1 MLHSVRPRS
10 LWLLQPLTI
19 LLLLAS
25 ADRGAA
31 ALPKAVLSL
40 QPPWIN
46 LLQEDNVTLSCQ
58 GPHAPGNSPT
68 RWFHNGNPIPAQVQP
83 SYRLQVSSNDSGN
96 YSCQTDQTSLSDPV
110 HLDVVSDWVLLQT
123 PRLVFQAGE
132 TIKLRC
138 HSWRNKPLH
147 KVIFYQNG
155 KAKMFSYQNSSFSI
169 PEANASHSGEYHCLG
184 IIGNTKRV
192 SQPVTITMQGPS
204 SGSTFLVMLVLFV
217 LIGIASVAVIT
228 AMVVCF
234 RRRLRHVTANVTN
247 AEEAA
252 QKEVSHCH
260 PHSITCPSPT
270 CPSPHCRL
278 PPLSPPPL
286 HLQGPKLPLS
296 PQEENTITYSLL
308 LYPDAQEQK
317 PEPNEYQNM

>member
-1 MLHSVRPRS
+1 MGAPLLRHRADHTSCHPLCHML
-10 LWLLQPLTI
+10 LWTALLFVAP
-19 LLLLAS
+19 
-25 ADRGAA
+25 GAVTPA

-192 SQPVTITMQGPS
+192 SQPVTITMQ
-204 SGSTFLVMLVLFV
+204 
-217 LIGIASVAVIT
+217 
-228 AMVVCF
+228 
-234 RRRLRHVTANVTN
+234 ANVTN

-252 QKEVSHCH
+252 QKE
-260 PHSITCPSPT
+260 
-270 CPSPHCRL
+270 
-278 PPLSPPPL
+278 
-286 HLQGPKLPLS
+286 
-296 PQEENTITYSLL
+296 EENTITYSLL